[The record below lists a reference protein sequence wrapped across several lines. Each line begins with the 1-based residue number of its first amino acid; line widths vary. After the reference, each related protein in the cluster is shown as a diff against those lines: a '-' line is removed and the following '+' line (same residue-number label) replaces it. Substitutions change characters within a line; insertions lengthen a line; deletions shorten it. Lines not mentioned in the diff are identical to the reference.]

1 MPNVETIGKFTTGPL
16 QLDTAIE
23 IITPSLRRI
32 APGLESGAKERQR
45 DANMAESLVLAIEK
59 RDGRGSRTARKLRA
73 EGHVPGV
80 VYGHKEE
87 TISVLVAA
95 NALLSAVRH
104 GARVVDLRS
113 GEGLQKAQIAELQWD
128 HLGMELL
135 HVDFRR
141 VAADERIHV
150 TVPVEVRGI
159 APGVTAGGVLD
170 QPIHT
175 LSVECLADSVPE
187 SIRINV
193 NELQLGGAIHV
204 RDLHLPPNVKVLADP
219 DAIVVHVTAP
229 QAEPEAA
236 AAPGAEQAEPEVI
249 GRKAAAEEGEEE
261 K

>member
-1 MPNVETIGKFTTGPL
+1 
-16 QLDTAIE
+16 
-23 IITPSLRRI
+23 
-32 APGLESGAKERQR
+32 
-45 DANMAESLVLAIEK
+45 MAESIELPIEK
-59 RDGRGSRTARKLRA
+59 RDGRGTRTARKMRTT
-73 EGHVPGV
+73 GRVPGV

-87 TISVLVAA
+87 TVSVSVSAD
-95 NALLSAVRH
+95 ALMSAVRH
-104 GARVVDLRS
+104 GARVVDLRYD
-113 GEGLQKAQIAELQWD
+113 GDLQKAQIAELQWD

-150 TVPVEVRGI
+150 TVLIEVKGI

-175 LSVECLADSVPE
+175 LSVECAADSVPE
-187 SIRINV
+187 TIRVNI

-204 RDLHLPPNVKVLADP
+204 RELHLPPGVTALADP

-229 QAEPEAA
+229 QVAPEAA